1 MKIAAVAIAIG
12 LILSIA
18 CFVGIIFCII
28 MEYLEKKNIIKHI
41 KDRKHHIKII
51 CDD

>member
-1 MKIAAVAIAIG
+1 METALVAIAIS
-12 LILSIA
+12 LVLSAA
-18 CFVGIIFCII
+18 CIVGIIFCII
-28 MEYLEKKNIIKHI
+28 MEYLEKSIIKHI

>member
-1 MKIAAVAIAIG
+1 METVLVAIAIG
-12 LILSIA
+12 LVLSIA
-18 CFVGIIFCII
+18 CFISIIFCIII
-28 MEYLEKKNIIKHI
+28 MEYLEKSIIKHI

>member
-1 MKIAAVAIAIG
+1 MKTAAVAIAIG
-12 LILSIA
+12 LVLSIA

-28 MEYLEKKNIIKHI
+28 MEYLEKKNIIKRI
-41 KDRKHHIKII
+41 KDRKRHIKII